1 MTNENDTKDNE
12 ETEKRNRNILS
23 GNNKKEAPFF
33 FKTIWTKTEERSRH
47 DTQKCHRR
55 QVDLRERKISSY
67 LKIPDDS
74 RALKW
79 IQEHLLINKGRWRAN
94 ELSRAARI

>member
-33 FKTIWTKTEERSRH
+33 F
-47 DTQKCHRR
+47 
-55 QVDLRERKISSY
+55 
-67 LKIPDDS
+67 
-74 RALKW
+74 
-79 IQEHLLINKGRWRAN
+79 
-94 ELSRAARI
+94 